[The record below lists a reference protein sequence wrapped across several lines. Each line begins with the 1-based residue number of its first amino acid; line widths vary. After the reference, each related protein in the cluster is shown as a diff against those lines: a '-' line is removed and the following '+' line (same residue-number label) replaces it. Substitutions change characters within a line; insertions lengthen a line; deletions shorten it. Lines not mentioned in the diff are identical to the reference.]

1 MDSSNRCQKINTVN
15 TCNST
20 CYTCATGVGT
30 GTVSLQPIS
39 EKNNFVYLAGGL
51 VLLLLIGSV
60 LEFIPGDFGPRIVQA
75 GTIATIMIAAWGQK
89 GQHNRLVINIVFVL
103 LMLLF
108 VVAGAVLD
116 KAGFSY
122 AHLILLL
129 CFFMWMTWLH
139 LRQVLFTGAVDGN
152 KIVGAICI
160 YMLLAMIWAMLYLL
174 IAEALP
180 GSFNG
185 VPQAPWLE
193 NFSTAT
199 YFSFVTITTLGYGD
213 ILPVTP
219 LARFLVTMEA
229 IVGVFYMAIVVA
241 SLIGVR
247 MTEGSRA
254 HD

>member
-1 MDSSNRCQKINTVN
+1 M
-15 TCNST
+15 
-20 CYTCATGVGT
+20 
-30 GTVSLQPIS
+30 PHIS
-39 EKNNFVYLAGGL
+39 EKNNFIYLAVGL
-51 VLLLLIGSV
+51 VLLLFIGSV
-60 LEFIPGDFGPRIVQA
+60 LEFIPGDYGPRIVQA
-75 GTIATIMIAAWGQK
+75 ATIATLMIAALGQK
-89 GQHNRLVINIVFVL
+89 SHYNRMVINIVFVL
-103 LMLLF
+103 VMLLF
-108 VVAGAVLD
+108 IVAGAVLD
-116 KAGFSY
+116 MAGFSY
-122 AHLILLL
+122 AHLLLL
-129 CFFMWMTWLH
+129 LGFFTWMTWLLLH
-139 LRQVLFTGAVDGN
+139 QVLFTGAVDGN

-185 VPQAPWLE
+185 IPQAPWLE
-193 NFSTAT
+193 NFSTST

-247 MTEGSRA
+247 MSEGSKA

>member
-1 MDSSNRCQKINTVN
+1 M
-15 TCNST
+15 
-20 CYTCATGVGT
+20 
-30 GTVSLQPIS
+30 QPIS
-39 EKNNFVYLAGGL
+39 EKNNFIYLAAGL

-75 GTIATIMIAAWGQK
+75 ATIATILIAAWGQK
-89 GQHNRLVINIVFVL
+89 GQHSRLVINIIFVL
-103 LMLLF
+103 VMLLF
-108 VVAGAVLD
+108 IVAGAVLD

-122 AHLILLL
+122 AHLLLLL
-129 CFFMWMTWLH
+129 CFFIWMTWLL

-152 KIVGAICI
+152 RIVGAICI
-160 YMLLAMIWAMLYLL
+160 YMLLALVWAMLYLL

-193 NFSTAT
+193 NFSTAI

-247 MTEGSRA
+247 LSKGEAA

>member
-1 MDSSNRCQKINTVN
+1 MDSSNRCQKINSVN
-15 TCNST
+15 TCNPT

-30 GTVSLQPIS
+30 GIAFLQPIS
-39 EKNNFVYLAGGL
+39 EKNNFIYLAAGL

-75 GTIATIMIAAWGQK
+75 ATIATIMIAAWGQK
-89 GQHNRLVINIVFVL
+89 GQHSRLVINIIFVL
-103 LMLLF
+103 VMLLF
-108 VVAGAVLD
+108 IVAGAVLD

-122 AHLILLL
+122 AHLLLLL
-129 CFFMWMTWLH
+129 CFFIWMTWLL

-152 KIVGAICI
+152 RIVGAICI
-160 YMLLAMIWAMLYLL
+160 YMLLALVWAMLYLL

-193 NFSTAT
+193 NFSTAI

-247 MTEGSRA
+247 LSKGEAA